1 MPPAMRA
8 VRATS
13 VIDAV
18 SAPVRGRLILPGV
31 PLPGVEPL
39 PESMAPPGVGPLP
52 GDVPAPVP
60 TPAGELCGGE
70 AVLGGVVAG
79 GVTGVEAGG
88 VEARGVV
95 VVGVGVVDVGVGVGD
110 GPVMLLVTEVVQLTV
125 APPPFPEPLH

>member
-1 MPPAMRA
+1 MRA

-79 GVTGVEAGG
+79 GVTGVEADG
-88 VEARGVV
+88 VEEGGFETDGVAV
-95 VVGVGVVDVGVGVGD
+95 VGVGVGD
-110 GPVMLLVTEVVQLTV
+110 GPVMLLVTEVVHLTV